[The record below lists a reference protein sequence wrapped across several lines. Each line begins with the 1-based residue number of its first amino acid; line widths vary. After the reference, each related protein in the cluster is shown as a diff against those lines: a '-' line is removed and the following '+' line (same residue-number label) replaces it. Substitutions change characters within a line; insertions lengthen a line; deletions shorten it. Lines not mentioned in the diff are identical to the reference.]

1 MSTSHL
7 HSNTISES
15 NLAKIASQ
23 LRIQSILSPADP
35 EADELS
41 NASSNQ
47 STPKRKIEEV
57 SSAPEA
63 TPPVS
68 HRAGFLEG
76 QSRPDV
82 GDFEPAG
89 GHTDDHRPI
98 THSSTREGKK
108 ASKMRQ
114 PMRSSIACL
123 RCRRSKIKCDNDGGN
138 SPCDTCIKGG
148 HQCQYPEAT
157 SLAPKRIEP
166 PASGRQEKDGPHERK
181 RARKMD
187 EAPGLDSEKSTA
199 YAEEI
204 LTYPFLTIEL
214 WDQLFA
220 IYKQHFATELSFIH
234 LPTLKEKMSRR
245 QGQKQH
251 HSSELNLVLLGIL
264 TLTARF
270 HTDLVKYVTHL
281 SSQQGGNVRPRTLQ
295 HKPDPMAAS
304 EFFAN
309 ALTTALGPLRTA
321 MTVATVERIQAFL
334 MLGLFE
340 WSQRHTFSNS
350 GAWMY
355 VGVAIRMAKLLKL
368 GLDDHFMKIRETRAA
383 VAYGPRTRSSEIGII
398 RESRRRT
405 MYSCLVLDRM
415 MACGGERTMSI
426 PLESIGIQLP
436 CSEMAFD
443 LALDVYTGHLKCP
456 EESISRKISDDSTL
470 SRFVQLVEIWSDISQ
485 YSTAGGRSQ
494 ETIPPWDSQST
505 FRRLRERLD
514 RFHMDLPD
522 TFTLSR
528 QNYYRHD
535 NHQATNTYV
544 SLHMLSSVCQIILG
558 RELLPF
564 LPIRYGRP
572 QGTQDQTRFWEEA
585 VDNVFRASRDIL
597 DLVEIC
603 KDKLPQSCLTV
614 FAVWLS
620 GFMAVY
626 AHQFPVMDIQQRMA
640 ISESIERD
648 MDENTSVLEGATT
661 KTACQ
666 ALHKLTKCLPVAQN
680 YLTYLEELNQY
691 FADAKNHFNQQAN
704 NTDPMPK
711 PSFGVRRLS
720 IRPIGD
726 MVLDESDT
734 KADKASPQPPSDD
747 GYRSQQDEGSDR
759 SRGSS
764 WEPVRLMTVTEDH
777 QGASNYSHGPSIS
790 PALSFSAVGSSA
802 GLRSG
807 LAESPPVVLEHR
819 GEGLS
824 IKAAPMG
831 DASKPP
837 FSLSESQL
845 LLPGLDEGLF
855 QQNIPEFSM
864 EKLEMIESQ
873 RIGKV
878 LNDLEEFAGAGSLGI
893 GIP

>member
-1 MSTSHL
+1 MRAEPGEAFLELDRSVQYTRETGQSIVSSRL
-7 HSNTISES
+7 ATLARSILQPP
-15 NLAKIASQ
+15 LAKTGASQ

-47 STPKRKIEEV
+47 STPKRKIEEL

-68 HRAGFLEG
+68 HRVGFLDG

-82 GDFEPAG
+82 GGFEPTG
-89 GHTDDHRPI
+89 GPTDDHRPI
-98 THSSTREGKK
+98 SHPSAREGKK
-108 ASKMRQ
+108 TSKMRQ

-157 SLAPKRIEP
+157 SLAPKRIDP
-166 PASGRQEKDGPHERK
+166 PASGRQEKDSPHERK

-251 HSSELNLVLLGIL
+251 HSSELNLVLLG
-264 TLTARF
+264 
-270 HTDLVKYVTHL
+270 
-281 SSQQGGNVRPRTLQ
+281 GNVRPRTIQ
-295 HKPDPMAAS
+295 HKPDPIAAS

-309 ALTTALGPLRTA
+309 ALTTALGPLRKA
-321 MTVATVERIQAFL
+321 MTVVTVERVQAFL

-340 WSQRHTFSNS
+340 WSQRHAFSNS
-350 GAWMY
+350 SAWMY

-368 GLDDHFMKIRETRAA
+368 GLDDHIMKIREARVT
-383 VAYGPRTRSSEIGII
+383 VAHESRTRSSEIGII

-415 MACGGERTMSI
+415 MACGSERTMSI

-443 LALDVYTGHLKCP
+443 LALDVYTGYLRCP
-456 EESISRKISDDSTL
+456 EESISRKVNDDSTL
-470 SRFVQLVEIWSDISQ
+470 SRFVQLVAIWSDISQ

-494 ETIPPWDSQST
+494 ETASPWDSRST
-505 FRRLRERLD
+505 FRQLRERLD
-514 RFHMDLPD
+514 RFHIDLPD

-544 SLHMLSSVCQIILG
+544 SLHMLSSVCQIILN
-558 RELLPF
+558 REYLPF
-564 LPIRYGRP
+564 LPIRCGRP
-572 QGTQDQTRFWEEA
+572 QGPLASAQDPARDQFWEEA
-585 VDNVFRASRDIL
+585 ADNVFRASRDIL

-626 AHQFPVMDIQQRMA
+626 AHQFPIMDIQQRMVV
-640 ISESIERD
+640 SESIERD
-648 MDENTSVLEGATT
+648 MDESTSVLEGVTT
-661 KTACQ
+661 RMSCQ
-666 ALHKLTKCLPVAQN
+666 ALHKLTKYLPVAQN

-691 FADAKNHFNQQAN
+691 FVDAKSHFNRQAN
-704 NTDPMPK
+704 NADPMSN

-720 IRPIGD
+720 IRP
-726 MVLDESDT
+726 V
-734 KADKASPQPPSDD
+734 
-747 GYRSQQDEGSDR
+747 
-759 SRGSS
+759 
-764 WEPVRLMTVTEDH
+764 
-777 QGASNYSHGPSIS
+777 
-790 PALSFSAVGSSA
+790 
-802 GLRSG
+802 
-807 LAESPPVVLEHR
+807 AESPPVVLEHR

-824 IKAAPMG
+824 AKAAPMG
-831 DASKPP
+831 DTGKSPS
-837 FSLSESQL
+837 SLSESQL
-845 LLPGLDEGLF
+845 LLPSLDEGIF
-855 QQNIPEFSM
+855 RQSIPEFSM

-893 GIP
+893 GVP

>member
-1 MSTSHL
+1 
-7 HSNTISES
+7 
-15 NLAKIASQ
+15 
-23 LRIQSILSPADP
+23 
-35 EADELS
+35 
-41 NASSNQ
+41 
-47 STPKRKIEEV
+47 
-57 SSAPEA
+57 
-63 TPPVS
+63 
-68 HRAGFLEG
+68 
-76 QSRPDV
+76 
-82 GDFEPAG
+82 
-89 GHTDDHRPI
+89 
-98 THSSTREGKK
+98 
-108 ASKMRQ
+108 MRQ

-157 SLAPKRIEP
+157 SLAPKRIDP

-234 LPTLKEKMSRR
+234 LPTLKEKMRRR

-281 SSQQGGNVRPRTLQ
+281 SSQQGGNVRPRTIQ
-295 HKPDPMAAS
+295 HKPDPIAAS

-321 MTVATVERIQAFL
+321 MTVVTVERVQAFL

-340 WSQRHTFSNS
+340 WSQRHAFSNS
-350 GAWMY
+350 SAWMY

-368 GLDDHFMKIRETRAA
+368 GLDDHIMKIREARVT
-383 VAYGPRTRSSEIGII
+383 VAHESRTRSSEIGII

-415 MACGGERTMSI
+415 MACGSERTMSI

-443 LALDVYTGHLKCP
+443 LALDVYTGYLRCP
-456 EESISRKISDDSTL
+456 EESISQKVNDDSTL
-470 SRFVQLVEIWSDISQ
+470 SRFVQLVAIWSDISQ

-494 ETIPPWDSQST
+494 ETASPWDSRST
-505 FRRLRERLD
+505 FRQLRERLD

-544 SLHMLSSVCQIILG
+544 SLHMLSSVCQIILN
-558 RELLPF
+558 REYLPF
-564 LPIRYGRP
+564 LPIRCDRP
-572 QGTQDQTRFWEEA
+572 QGPLASAQDPARDRFWEEA
-585 VDNVFRASRDIL
+585 ADNVFRASRDIL

-626 AHQFPVMDIQQRMA
+626 AHQFPIMDIQQRMV

-648 MDENTSVLEGATT
+648 MDEGTSVLEGATT
-661 KTACQ
+661 RTSCQ
-666 ALHKLTKCLPVAQN
+666 ALRKLTKYLPVAQN

-691 FADAKNHFNQQAN
+691 FVDAKSQFNQQAN
-704 NTDPMPK
+704 NADPMSK

-720 IRPIGD
+720 IRPVGD
-726 MVLDESDT
+726 TGLDESYT

-747 GYRSQQDEGSDR
+747 GHRSQHDEGSDR

-764 WEPVRLMTVTEDH
+764 WEPLRSMGVPEDH
-777 QGASNYSHGPSIS
+777 QGASNYTHGPSIS
-790 PALSFSAVGSSA
+790 PALSFSAMGSSA

-824 IKAAPMG
+824 AKAGPMG
-831 DASKPP
+831 DAGKPP
-837 FSLSESQL
+837 SSLSESQL
-845 LLPGLDEGLF
+845 LLPGLDEGIF
-855 QQNIPEFSM
+855 QQSIPEFSM

-878 LNDLEEFAGAGSLGI
+878 LNDLEEFAGAGSLGF

>member
-1 MSTSHL
+1 
-7 HSNTISES
+7 
-15 NLAKIASQ
+15 ASQ

-47 STPKRKIEEV
+47 STPKRKIAV
-57 SSAPEA
+57 LSSAPEA
-63 TPPVS
+63 TPPAS
-68 HRAGFLEG
+68 HRVGFLDG
-76 QSRPDV
+76 QTRSDV
-82 GDFEPAG
+82 GGFEPTG
-89 GHTDDHRPI
+89 GYTDDHRPI
-98 THSSTREGKK
+98 SHSSAREGKK
-108 ASKMRQ
+108 TSKTRQ

-187 EAPGLDSEKSTA
+187 EAPGFDSTKSTA
-199 YAEEI
+199 YAEDI
-204 LTYPFLTIEL
+204 LAYPFLTIEL

-234 LPTLKEKMSRR
+234 LPTLKEKTSRR

-251 HSSELNLVLLGIL
+251 HSSELNLVLLG
-264 TLTARF
+264 
-270 HTDLVKYVTHL
+270 
-281 SSQQGGNVRPRTLQ
+281 GNVRPRTLQ
-295 HKPDPMAAS
+295 HNPDPMAAS

-309 ALTTALGPLRTA
+309 ALTTAIGPLRTA
-321 MTVATVERIQAFL
+321 MTVVTVERVQAFL

-350 GAWMY
+350 SAWMY

-368 GLDDHFMKIRETRAA
+368 GLDDHIMRIREARAA
-383 VAYGPRTRSSEIGII
+383 VANESRTRSSEIGII

-415 MACGGERTMSI
+415 MACGSERTMSM

-443 LALDVYTGHLKCP
+443 LALDVYTGYLRCP
-456 EESISRKISDDSTL
+456 EESVSRKVNDDSTL
-470 SRFVQLVEIWSDISQ
+470 SRFVQLVEIWSDISH

-494 ETIPPWDSQST
+494 ETASPWDSRST
-505 FRRLRERLD
+505 FYRLRDRLD
-514 RFHMDLPD
+514 RFHKDLPD

-544 SLHMLSSVCQIILG
+544 SLHMLSSMCHIILN
-558 RELLPF
+558 REYLPF
-564 LPIRYGRP
+564 LPIRCGRP
-572 QGTQDQTRFWEEA
+572 QGPLASAQDQARGQLWEEVA
-585 VDNVFRASRDIL
+585 DNVFRASRDIL

-626 AHQFPVMDIQQRMA
+626 AHQFPSMDIQQRMA
-640 ISESIERD
+640 VSESIERD
-648 MDENTSVLEGATT
+648 MDESTSVLEGATT
-661 KTACQ
+661 RTSCQ
-666 ALHKLTKCLPVAQN
+666 ALHKLTKYLPVAQN

-691 FADAKNHFNQQAN
+691 FVDAKNHFNQQAN
-704 NTDPMPK
+704 NTDPMSN

-720 IRPIGD
+720 IRP
-726 MVLDESDT
+726 V
-734 KADKASPQPPSDD
+734 
-747 GYRSQQDEGSDR
+747 
-759 SRGSS
+759 
-764 WEPVRLMTVTEDH
+764 
-777 QGASNYSHGPSIS
+777 
-790 PALSFSAVGSSA
+790 
-802 GLRSG
+802 
-807 LAESPPVVLEHR
+807 AESPPVVLEHR

-824 IKAAPMG
+824 AKAAPMG
-831 DASKPP
+831 GAGKP
-837 FSLSESQL
+837 SLSESQL
-845 LLPGLDEGLF
+845 VLPGLDEGLL
-855 QQNIPEFSM
+855 QQKIPEFSM

-873 RIGKV
+873 RIGKI